1 MSALPLPQPDDA
13 RTYAQSWAFSVLL
26 HGLAVGVSITLA
38 SDLTLGP
45 PPEPFKWEVSVVEA
59 PRPQPVATPA
69 PTQPK
74 PIPTQAVQTV
84 QHVVHREMAREARPV
99 VQASTQ
105 STQIV
110 SHTVQTVQAQQQTVP
125 AATEAV
131 MDAKAR
137 PVTRESAVLPTS
149 QAVTTV
155 TQHVVADASP
165 VSPAEPAMISQPVV
179 EETQA
184 PAVVQERT
192 VVREGT
198 LKPSSPT
205 LIEQALA
212 TELPVQFSPAT
223 RPDYGWLAEALW
235 SKIEQLKR
243 YPRTARSN
251 RWAGTVVLQAVIKA
265 DGYLQD
271 LTVVESSGHPLLD
284 RDAQE
289 TLRQACPLKLKHAMG
304 QPLVVVHVP
313 ISYRLDQ

>member
-1 MSALPLPQPDDA
+1 MNALPLPQPGDA

-45 PPEPFKWEVSVVEA
+45 QPEPFKWEVSVVEA
-59 PRPQPVATPA
+59 PRPKPVDTPA
-69 PTQPK
+69 PTPAKPAPAVPK
-74 PIPTQAVQTV
+74 PVETRPVETQPVIRSGQAQTV
-84 QHVVHREMAREARPV
+84 QMVQQVVGPEVVRAVSPV
-99 VQASTQ
+99 VQASTR
-105 STQIV
+105 STQMI
-110 SHTVQTVQAQQQTVP
+110 SRTVQAVQAQQPVVP
-125 AATEAV
+125 VATETV
-131 MDAKAR
+131 MDAEDR
-137 PVTRESAVLPTS
+137 PVARESAIVPTS
-149 QAVTTV
+149 QVVTTV
-155 TQHVVADASP
+155 TKHVIANASLLP
-165 VSPAEPAMISQPVV
+165 PAEPAVIS
-179 EETQA
+179 
-184 PAVVQERT
+184 RT
-192 VVREGT
+192 VAEE
-198 LKPSSPT
+198 P
-205 LIEQALA
+205 QATA
-212 TELPVQFSPAT
+212 TELPVKFSPAT

-235 SKIEQLKR
+235 NKIEQLKR

-251 RWAGTVVLQAVIKA
+251 RWEGTVVLQAVIKA